1 MRRFAAATALLA
13 LVGCAHPRSEN
24 VDVAVTAPPPVAP
37 VFNAPDDAPRILRAW
52 INETTMHEGDL
63 VRGRVEATSNVASVE
78 IRVESLGR
86 SLPRPRYGL
95 FVGEFRVPPVP
106 AFLHRRYTLQIL
118 ARNAAGRIDRA
129 YVPIELR

>member
-1 MRRFAAATALLA
+1 MQRFVAATALLT
-13 LVGCAHPRSEN
+13 LVGCTHPRSAN
-24 VDVAVTAPPPVAP
+24 FDFAQVAPPMVAP
-37 VFNAPDDAPRILRAW
+37 VFNAPDDPPRILHAW
-52 INETTMHEGDL
+52 ISETAMHQGDV
-63 VRGRVEATSNVASVE
+63 VRGRVETTSNVASVE

-95 FVGEFRVPPVP
+95 FVGEFRVPAVP